1 MCGCSY
7 SCKFVREYYEDSQ
20 ELSEEQRKLLNSS
33 WAAKRKIS
41 HEEREKRKALEL
53 EAQKDMWKRVQEE
66 MDKEKDEKEVIKQED
81 DSMKEPEI
89 KDGGLD
95 EKKQVVQIE
104 AA

>member
-1 MCGCSY
+1 MCSCSY

-41 HEEREKRKALEL
+41 HEEREKRKALEI
-53 EAQKDMWKRVQEE
+53 EAQKEMWKRIQDE
-66 MDKEKDEKEVIKQED
+66 MEKEKEENEAIKPEEEPLKET
-81 DSMKEPEI
+81 EP
-89 KDGGLD
+89 KDGDLD
-95 EKKQVVQIE
+95 ERKKVAQIE